1 MEAAHFEKHGTTAQM
16 SEQQLL
22 DCSDMLSDGCKGG
35 WYDRAWNYVR
45 SKGGILTQAKYPYA
59 GRMHI
64 GHCMVFWYGDNDH
77 RWFSKV
83 NGCHGGPN
91 LHGILEPSYCRSHGK
106 VGDEAVL
113 KTMLN
118 DRPVAVA
125 VDASSF
131 QFYSSGILRCG
142 NSHRLNHAVFAVG
155 YESNSY
161 WIIKNSWGT
170 SWGESGYV
178 RIGMGGNPCGVAD
191 WPAYAIAA

>member
-1 MEAAHFEKHGTTAQM
+1 MASIEAAHFEKHGTTIDI

-22 DCSDMLSDGCKGG
+22 DCDTRSQGCQGG
-35 WYDRAWNYVR
+35 WYDWAWNYVNGQ
-45 SKGGILTQAKYPYA
+45 GGIEREADYPYN
-59 GRMHI
+59 GRK
-64 GHCMVFWYGDNDH
+64 GTCKYDPNKSVSNLLTVDWC
-77 RWFSKV
+77 R
-83 NGCHGGPN
+83 GGPN
-91 LHGILEPSYCRSHGK
+91 HVCNDYTTKSSER
-106 VGDEAVL
+106 VL
-113 KTMLN
+113 KFMLN
-118 DRPVAVA
+118 SRPVAVA

-142 NSHRLNHAVFAVG
+142 SSHTLNHAVFAVG